1 MYKYLTDQ
9 GVVIADTQDTRAM
22 VETEYRNAFGQDLVT
37 TPETPQG
44 LLITAETLA
53 RDEVIRNNAALANQI
68 NPNLAGGVFLD
79 AIMALTNSKRDPAE
93 RSTVSCTLTGVNG
106 AIVPEGSII
115 ATQEGVEFSLIS
127 TVILNGGTATGQF
140 QSVEFGA
147 IEAPANS
154 LTEIVTGVLGWET
167 VNNTSSATLGRAVQ
181 SDQSA
186 RLKRKNTLAVQ
197 GSQTAESIISGL
209 YSVDNVKSLQFREN
223 VTSANATIDGQTLL
237 PHSIWLCVEG
247 GTDQA
252 VASMILRKKSAGAN
266 YNGNVIIGLKEP
278 FSGQQFDVKFFR
290 PTLIPVQV
298 RVTIKNVNVADPITA
313 VKDSIIAYAN
323 GELEGEVGFGVGIN
337 VSPYELGGAINKLNP
352 ALFVSKV
359 EVSLVSPLS
368 WTMNEIVIAINQKA
382 TIVASSI
389 EVIIT

>member
-22 VETEYRNAFGQDLVT
+22 VESEYRNAFGQDLVT